1 MHEPLAEAL
10 ELRRARLSGGH
21 LGEIGVH
28 AAVPAAEAAHFFA
41 GVKFLNV
48 VALTGRADEG
58 AGAAAEA
65 AFGQLLPFRAVE
77 EFLRF
82 ACAHGGQIETG
93 QRELFEKRTRF
104 FLLGRDCRTVR
115 ILQHGKVRGQR
126 RALFRVG
133 LPEERFVLDP
143 AADIA
148 LRGRRIDAEGRTEAR
163 FLWAGAG
170 QRYDGAVCAA
180 GGEIRVLRLGKEDA
194 VENFKASRV
203 ARAHAEQDERFR
215 RVTRFHKVKLFAR
228 HTEADEVFH
237 LREKQILGRAD
248 GVELLGKRYTLLPDG
263 EAGLT
268 GGIVCRNIELLCC
281 RHGSKQA
288 LRLREG
294 KLFHCAPPLS

>member
-1 MHEPLAEAL
+1 MHEALPEAL
-10 ELRRARLSGGH
+10 ELRRARLTGGH
-21 LGEIGVH
+21 LREIRVH
-28 AAVPAAEAAHFFA
+28 AAVPAAEAAD
-41 GVKFLNV
+41 K
-48 VALTGRADEG
+48 LTGVEFLDIIALARRADEG
-58 AGAAAEA
+58 ARAAAKA

-77 EFLRF
+77 ERLRF
-82 ACAHGGQIETG
+82 ACTHGGQIESG

-163 FLWAGAG
+163 FLGAGAG
-170 QRYDGAVCAA
+170 QRHDGAVCAA
-180 GGEIRVLRLGKEDA
+180 GGVIGVLRFGKEDA
-194 VENFKASRV
+194 VENFKASCV
-203 ARAHAEQDERFR
+203 ARAHAEQDERLR
-215 RVTRFHKVKLFAR
+215 RVARFDQIELPAR
-228 HTEADEVFH
+228 HAEADEVFH
-237 LREKQILGRAD
+237 LREEQILGRAD
-248 GVELLGKRYTLLPDG
+248 GVELFCKRHTLLPDG

-268 GGIVCRNIELLCC
+268 GGVVRRDIELLPG
-281 RHGSKQA
+281 RHGGKQA
-288 LRLREG
+288 LKLREG